1 MERSGSAEKQSIRN
15 RSDKK
20 STTAKAEEMTM
31 RTFRTAAFAVSSML
45 TLGLT
50 LAVAVPAMA
59 EDSLAVASWGGVYQE
74 ALRKAFYDPTAK
86 QLGITINEF
95 TEQSGVA
102 DIRTQVKSGAIQW
115 DIVELYGGGCQQAAN
130 EGLVEPLD
138 YKVINADGVPKSL
151 VQEHWIGFDA
161 YSTVIA
167 YNKEKYKDNPPK
179 TWADFFDTKK
189 FPGTRALSG
198 FGAEGNAEAALMADG
213 VPIDKLYPL
222 DLDRAFKKLAELKPD
237 VGVWWQSGSQQAQL
251 AVNQEVDM
259 LAIWVSR
266 IDDAIKQ
273 GAPFAYTYNQ
283 GIMDVECLVIP
294 KGSPKKDLAMKVIN
308 AFVSPEFQANLPQY
322 IPYGPMNQKA
332 YESGKI
338 SAEMTKNSVTAPDNL
353 KIQAVM
359 DKAYWA
365 ENGQKAQEKWD
376 AFLQQ

>member
-1 MERSGSAEKQSIRN
+1 
-15 RSDKK
+15 
-20 STTAKAEEMTM
+20 M
-31 RTFRTAAFAVSSML
+31 RTFRKAAFAVS
-45 TLGLT
+45 TILT
-50 LAVAVPAMA
+50 LAFSTAVLA
-59 EDSLAVASWGGVYQE
+59 EESIAVASWGGVYQE
-74 ALRKAFYDPTAK
+74 ALRKAFYDPTAN

-130 EGLVEPLD
+130 EGLLEPLD
-138 YKVINADGVPKSL
+138 YHVINADGVPKSL

-198 FGAEGNAEAALMADG
+198 FGADANAEAALMADG
-213 VPIDKLYPL
+213 VPMDKIYPL
-222 DLDRAFKKLAELKPD
+222 DLDRALKKLTELKPD
-237 VGVWWQSGSQQAQL
+237 VAVWWQSGSQQAQL

-259 LAIWVSR
+259 LAVWVSR

-283 GIMDVECLVIP
+283 GIMDIECLVVP
-294 KGSPKKDLAMKVIN
+294 KGSTKKELAMKVIN
-308 AFVSPEFQANLPQY
+308 SFVSPDLQANLPQY

-332 YESGKI
+332 YETGKI
-338 SAEMTKNSVTAPDNL
+338 SPEMMKNSVTSPDNIKL
-353 KIQAVM
+353 QVFM
-359 DKAYWA
+359 DKPWWA
-365 ENGQKAQEKWD
+365 EHGQEAQEKWD
-376 AFLQQ
+376 AFLQK

>member
-1 MERSGSAEKQSIRN
+1 
-15 RSDKK
+15 
-20 STTAKAEEMTM
+20 M
-31 RTFRTAAFAVSSML
+31 RTLRAAALAASSV
-45 TLGLT
+45 
-50 LAVAVPAMA
+50 LAVAIAGPALA
-59 EDSLAVASWGGVYQE
+59 QDSVAVASWGGVYAD
-74 ALRKAFYDPTAK
+74 ALRKAFYEPTEQ
-86 QLGITINEF
+86 QLGIEINEF
-95 TEQSGVA
+95 TEQSGLG

-115 DIVELYGGGCQQAAN
+115 DVVELYGGQCQQAAN

-138 YKVINADGVPKSL
+138 YNVIKADGIPKEL

-179 TWADFFDTKK
+179 SWADFFDTKK

-222 DLDRAFKKLAELKPD
+222 DLDRAIKKLDELRPD
-237 VGVWWQSGSQQAQL
+237 VAVWWQSGSQQAQL

-259 LAIWVSR
+259 VAIWVSR

-332 YESGKI
+332 YDLGKI
-338 SAEMTKNSVTAPDNL
+338 TPEMKKVSVTAPDNL
-353 KIQAVM
+353 KLQVIM

-365 ENGQKAQEKWD
+365 EHGQEAQEKWD